1 MASIQKQEQ
10 VDQES
15 NRNNPPLTVSQPP
28 PPQTPGDPV
37 TTEQKAQSIQQV
49 ISLMKEEQEEEVIED
64 EIHEALPIQKIP
76 PLQTNTQIKK
86 TTTRASTK
94 DRHTKVEGRGRRV
107 RMPATCAARIF
118 QLTRELGHKSDGET
132 IRWLLEHAEPSI
144 IAATGTGTIP
154 AIAMSIGGTLKIP
167 TTSPS
172 SNTVNNKQ
180 VLVDV
185 GTADQNQTKKR
196 KRPANSEFFDISTTT
211 SDGVSV
217 SSGLAP
223 ISRITTSATT
233 GVIGAAQAQPPPQG
247 FMPMW
252 AFSNPSNTAGTFWM
266 IPPNSAIATG
276 PVVSSLQP
284 QLWSF
289 PSTVT
294 PLVNISTRPISS
306 FITMQPSIIQLHHPV
321 IPPPATTTI
330 FPNSPVPKSSNKS
343 AMSPASSSTPTITT
357 TTTTQMLREFS
368 MEILDRQ
375 ELQLMGRK

>member
-1 MASIQKQEQ
+1 MASSSQKQEE
-10 VDQES
+10 VDEKS
-15 NRNNPPLTVSQPP
+15 IRNPPLTISPP
-28 PPQTPGDPV
+28 PPQQTADPV
-37 TTEQKAQSIQQV
+37 TTEQKTQV
-49 ISLMKEEQEEEVIED
+49 ISLMKEEQVEVIED
-64 EIHEALPIQKIP
+64 EIHQVLPIQQIP
-76 PLQTNTQIKK
+76 SSQTNTQVKK
-86 TTTRASTK
+86 TTARASTK

-167 TTSPS
+167 TTSPC
-172 SNTVNNKQ
+172 SNSVNNKQ
-180 VLVDV
+180 VLIDV
-185 GTADQNQTKKR
+185 GTAEQNQTKKR
-196 KRPANSEFFDISTTT
+196 KRPANSEFFDIPTTT
-211 SDGVSV
+211 NDGVSV

-223 ISRITTSATT
+223 ISRITTTT
-233 GVIGAAQAQPPPQG
+233 AGIVGAAPAQPPQG

-266 IPPNSAIATG
+266 IPPNSAITAG

-284 QLWSF
+284 AQLWSF

-294 PLVNISTRPISS
+294 TLPLVNIAARPISS

-321 IPPPATTTI
+321 IPPPTTNTI
-330 FPNSPVPKSSNKS
+330 FPNSPAVSKSSNKS
-343 AMSPASSSTPTITT
+343 VMTPASSSTPTITT

-368 MEILDRQ
+368 LEILDRQ

>member
-1 MASIQKQEQ
+1 
-10 VDQES
+10 
-15 NRNNPPLTVSQPP
+15 
-28 PPQTPGDPV
+28 
-37 TTEQKAQSIQQV
+37 
-49 ISLMKEEQEEEVIED
+49 MKEEQEEQVTED
-64 EIHEALPIQKIP
+64 EIHEALPIQQIP
-76 PLQTNTQIKK
+76 PLKQTNTRIKK

-167 TTSPS
+167 TTSPC
-172 SNTVNNKQ
+172 SNNVSNKQ

-185 GTADQNQTKKR
+185 GTADQNQIKKR
-196 KRPANSEFFDISTTT
+196 KDQQIVNSLIF
-211 SDGVSV
+211 
-217 SSGLAP
+217 P
-223 ISRITTSATT
+223 QQPRWR
-233 GVIGAAQAQPPPQG
+233 VIGAAQAQPPPQG

-266 IPPNSAIATG
+266 IPP
-276 PVVSSLQP
+276 QFCYYYC
-284 QLWSF
+284 F

-321 IPPPATTTI
+321 IPPPPPTNTI

-343 AMSPASSSTPTITT
+343 VMTPASSSTPTITT

-368 MEILDRQ
+368 LEILDRQ

>member
-1 MASIQKQEQ
+1 MSSIQKEEQ

-15 NRNNPPLTVSQPP
+15 IRNLPLTVSQPP
-28 PPQTPGDPV
+28 PPQIPADPV
-37 TTEQKAQSIQQV
+37 TTEQKTQSIQV
-49 ISLMKEEQEEEVIED
+49 ISLMKEEQEEVIED
-64 EIHEALPIQKIP
+64 EIHEALPIQQIP
-76 PLQTNTQIKK
+76 SLQTNTQIKK

-132 IRWLLEHAEPSI
+132 IRWLLEQAEPSI

-185 GTADQNQTKKR
+185 GTADQTQTKKR

-211 SDGVSV
+211 TNDGVSI

-223 ISRITTSATT
+223 ISRITTTTT
-233 GVIGAAQAQPPPQG
+233 GVIGAAQPQLPQG
-247 FMPMW
+247 FIPMW

-266 IPPNSAIATG
+266 IPPNSAITTG
-276 PVVSSLQP
+276 PIVSSLQP

-321 IPPPATTTI
+321 ISPSTNTI

-343 AMSPASSSTPTITT
+343 VMIQASSSTPTITT

-368 MEILDRQ
+368 LEILDRQ

>member
-1 MASIQKQEQ
+1 MASIQKQEE

-15 NRNNPPLTVSQPP
+15 IRNNPPLTVSQPP
-28 PPQTPGDPV
+28 PPKTLADPV

-64 EIHEALPIQKIP
+64 EIHEALPIQQIP

-132 IRWLLEHAEPSI
+132 IRWLLEHVEPSI

-196 KRPANSEFFDISTTT
+196 KRPANSEFFDIFTTT
-211 SDGVSV
+211 PDGVSV

-223 ISRITTSATT
+223 ISRITTTTT

-266 IPPNSAIATG
+266 IPPNSAITTG

-321 IPPPATTTI
+321 IAPPTTTNTI

-343 AMSPASSSTPTITT
+343 VMTPASSSTPTITA

-368 MEILDRQ
+368 LEILDRQ

>member
-1 MASIQKQEQ
+1 MASIQKEEQ

-15 NRNNPPLTVSQPP
+15 IRNSPLTVSQQPP
-28 PPQTPGDPV
+28 PKTPAYPV
-37 TTEQKAQSIQQV
+37 TREQKTQSIQQV
-49 ISLMKEEQEEEVIED
+49 ISLMKEEQEEVIED
-64 EIHEALPIQKIP
+64 EIHEALPIQQIP
-76 PLQTNTQIKK
+76 PLQTNKQIKK

-172 SNTVNNKQ
+172 SNTVNNRQ

-185 GTADQNQTKKR
+185 GTADQTQTKKR
-196 KRPANSEFFDISTTT
+196 KRPVNSEFFDISTTT
-211 SDGVSV
+211 TTTNDGVSI

-223 ISRITTSATT
+223 ISRITTTTT
-233 GVIGAAQAQPPPQG
+233 GVIGAAQAQPPQG

-266 IPPNSAIATG
+266 IPLNSAITTG
-276 PVVSSLQP
+276 PIVSSLQP

-306 FITMQPSIIQLHHPV
+306 FITMQPSIIQLHHPT
-321 IPPPATTTI
+321 IPPSTNTI

-343 AMSPASSSTPTITT
+343 VMIPACSSTPTITT
-357 TTTTQMLREFS
+357 TTTTQLLREFS
-368 MEILDRQ
+368 LEILDRQ

>member
-1 MASIQKQEQ
+1 MASIQKQEE
-10 VDQES
+10 VDQDS
-15 NRNNPPLTVSQPP
+15 IRNNPPLTVSQPP
-28 PPQTPGDPV
+28 PPPQTPADPV
-37 TTEQKAQSIQQV
+37 TAEKKAQSIQQV

-64 EIHEALPIQKIP
+64 EIHEALPIQQIP
-76 PLQTNTQIKK
+76 PLQTNTQMKK

-185 GTADQNQTKKR
+185 GTAEIKKR

-223 ISRITTSATT
+223 ISRITTTTT

-252 AFSNPSNTAGTFWM
+252 AFSNPSNTSGTFWM
-266 IPPNSAIATG
+266 IPPNSAITTG

-294 PLVNISTRPISS
+294 PVVNISTRPISS

-321 IPPPATTTI
+321 IPPPPPPTNTI
-330 FPNSPVPKSSNKS
+330 FPNSPVPT
-343 AMSPASSSTPTITT
+343 PASSSTPTITT

-368 MEILDRQ
+368 LEILDRQ